1 MYFKFFLNGKS
12 CWSLLDPGA
21 GICVLAQ
28 SLATDVRNKKLNFNI
43 VTANGNPIEVVG
55 VSRERIHIGDVDIW
69 KDVVVSSDI
78 PDNLFILGNC
88 ILKPY
93 NLKLDYELTTFELRG
108 SGKVIFQWGDQHP
121 ELEELRLIMGKR
133 DAMERYRERVLSIR
147 SVTSVV
153 EGMGASA
160 LTMGQTTENNVEQPS
175 VSGPSPM
182 TLARHQS
189 CPNDATCIDQSK
201 IRAVEGM
208 DMIQGSD
215 SCNQL
220 SRGETMG
227 LASSRDCQADVP
239 KTTRCEESL
248 NIQSNETFF
257 PGKAIETLNGE
268 KVRMAHEEGYPLL
281 KIEAELF
288 KRRIPNFARVAKTMC
303 LEPNSKSLIKLSLG
317 ESIKQTD
324 YVIVPKIS
332 AQLIYGIFARPTI
345 VRSDYHVIEVWNL
358 TDSVVSLVQGLR
370 IGEYFEFKECKPETV
385 NSLNMG
391 VTRKPEKFDIK
402 YFNIN
407 PNASPEDRKELE
419 EILRESWDLFAF
431 SNYELGSTDIVEHS
445 IDTGDAK
452 PVRQRLW
459 TRYSKKEN
467 EYISQ
472 QVQEMLDCGVIVEVI
487 ALGFVMWYLHQKQG
501 VIYDLLVIFVN

>member
-160 LTMGQTTENNVEQPS
+160 LTMGQTTENNVEQ
-175 VSGPSPM
+175 
-182 TLARHQS
+182 
-189 CPNDATCIDQSK
+189 
-201 IRAVEGM
+201 
-208 DMIQGSD
+208 
-215 SCNQL
+215 
-220 SRGETMG
+220 
-227 LASSRDCQADVP
+227 
-239 KTTRCEESL
+239 
-248 NIQSNETFF
+248 
-257 PGKAIETLNGE
+257 
-268 KVRMAHEEGYPLL
+268 
-281 KIEAELF
+281 
-288 KRRIPNFARVAKTMC
+288 
-303 LEPNSKSLIKLSLG
+303 
-317 ESIKQTD
+317 
-324 YVIVPKIS
+324 
-332 AQLIYGIFARPTI
+332 
-345 VRSDYHVIEVWNL
+345 
-358 TDSVVSLVQGLR
+358 
-370 IGEYFEFKECKPETV
+370 
-385 NSLNMG
+385 
-391 VTRKPEKFDIK
+391 
-402 YFNIN
+402 
-407 PNASPEDRKELE
+407 
-419 EILRESWDLFAF
+419 
-431 SNYELGSTDIVEHS
+431 
-445 IDTGDAK
+445 
-452 PVRQRLW
+452 
-459 TRYSKKEN
+459 
-467 EYISQ
+467 
-472 QVQEMLDCGVIVEVI
+472 
-487 ALGFVMWYLHQKQG
+487 
-501 VIYDLLVIFVN
+501 